1 MLEPL
6 ILPLLARIRRE
17 LSRLIFLG
25 LLFSYGLAALEVC
38 GAGDC
43 AAGLQTAVPATLGE
57 VRGYLWHGMALA
69 FIVEFAGGIVAMTI
83 GLAWDWWKER
93 PVKAAAKARAEA
105 QAEAQAE
112 ARAAQAEARVAQ
124 AEAQVAQVA
133 QAEAQVAQAA
143 AQAEI
148 QALRERML
156 RIGIDPDTGERLP
169 HFNNAA
175 ASGPAEK

>member
-25 LLFSYGLAALEVC
+25 LLLTYGLAALEVC

-93 PVKAAAKARAEA
+93 SVKAAAKARAEA
-105 QAEAQAE
+105 QAEARAE
-112 ARAAQAEARVAQ
+112 ARAAQAEAR
-124 AEAQVAQVA
+124 AE
-133 QAEAQVAQAA
+133 

-175 ASGPAEK
+175 AGGPAKE

>member
-25 LLFSYGLAALEVC
+25 LLFTYGLAALEVC

-105 QAEAQAE
+105 QAEARAE
-112 ARAAQAEARVAQ
+112 
-124 AEAQVAQVA
+124 
-133 QAEAQVAQAA
+133 

>member
-105 QAEAQAE
+105 QAEAQA
-112 ARAAQAEARVAQ
+112 AAQIAQ
-124 AEAQVAQVA
+124 AQVA
-133 QAEAQVAQAA
+133 QAEARAE

-175 ASGPAEK
+175 ANGPAEK

>member
-1 MLEPL
+1 
-6 ILPLLARIRRE
+6 
-17 LSRLIFLG
+17 
-25 LLFSYGLAALEVC
+25 
-38 GAGDC
+38 
-43 AAGLQTAVPATLGE
+43 
-57 VRGYLWHGMALA
+57 
-69 FIVEFAGGIVAMTI
+69 MTI

-105 QAEAQAE
+105 QAEAQA
-112 ARAAQAEARVAQ
+112 AAQAAR
-124 AEAQVAQVA
+124 AE
-133 QAEAQVAQAA
+133 

>member
-105 QAEAQAE
+105 QAEARAE
-112 ARAAQAEARVAQ
+112 
-124 AEAQVAQVA
+124 
-133 QAEAQVAQAA
+133 

>member
-105 QAEAQAE
+105 QAEAQA
-112 ARAAQAEARVAQ
+112 A
-124 AEAQVAQVA
+124 AQVAQ
-133 QAEAQVAQAA
+133 AQAA

-175 ASGPAEK
+175 ANGPAEK

>member
-25 LLFSYGLAALEVC
+25 LLFTYGLAALEVC

-112 ARAAQAEARVAQ
+112 ART
-124 AEAQVAQVA
+124 
-133 QAEAQVAQAA
+133 AQAA

-148 QALRERML
+148 QVLRERML

-175 ASGPAEK
+175 ASGPAKE

>member
-69 FIVEFAGGIVAMTI
+69 FIVEFAGGIIAMTI

-105 QAEAQAE
+105 QAEAQA
-112 ARAAQAEARVAQ
+112 AAQVAQ
-124 AEAQVAQVA
+124 AAAQVA
-133 QAEAQVAQAA
+133 QAEAQ
-143 AQAEI
+143 AEI
-148 QALRERML
+148 QTLRERML

>member
-25 LLFSYGLAALEVC
+25 LLFSYGLAALEIC

-105 QAEAQAE
+105 RAEAQAE
-112 ARAAQAEARVAQ
+112 
-124 AEAQVAQVA
+124 
-133 QAEAQVAQAA
+133 

>member
-25 LLFSYGLAALEVC
+25 LLLTYGLAALEVC
-38 GAGDC
+38 SAGDC

-105 QAEAQAE
+105 QAEARAAQAAAQAE
-112 ARAAQAEARVAQ
+112 ARAAQAEAQ
-124 AEAQVAQVA
+124 AT
-133 QAEAQVAQAA
+133 

-148 QALRERML
+148 RALRERML

-175 ASGPAEK
+175 ASGPAKE

>member
-93 PVKAAAKARAEA
+93 PMKAAAKARAEA

-112 ARAAQAEARVAQ
+112 ARAAQAA
-124 AEAQVAQVA
+124 AQVA
-133 QAEAQVAQAA
+133 QAEAQVAQAEA
-143 AQAEI
+143 QVAQAEAQAEI

>member
-25 LLFSYGLAALEVC
+25 LLLTYGLAALEVC

-105 QAEAQAE
+105 QAEARAE
-112 ARAAQAEARVAQ
+112 
-124 AEAQVAQVA
+124 
-133 QAEAQVAQAA
+133 

-148 QALRERML
+148 QVLRERML

-169 HFNNAA
+169 HFNNTA